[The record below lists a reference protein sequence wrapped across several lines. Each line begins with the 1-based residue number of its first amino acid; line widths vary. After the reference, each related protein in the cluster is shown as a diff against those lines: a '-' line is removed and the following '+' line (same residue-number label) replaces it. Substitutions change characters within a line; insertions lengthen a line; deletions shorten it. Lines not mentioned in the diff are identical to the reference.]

1 MKKKDY
7 IILIIII
14 IIMAILV
21 LDNCIAIPCIFHS
34 ITGFY
39 CPGCGITRAIK
50 AALKGD
56 FYSSFRNNILLY
68 TIIPLIFIIQFF
80 NSGFMKKY
88 KKIDE
93 FNKKHKKI
101 YNCIIIVLVV
111 VAIIYGVL
119 RNIPKFW
126 FLAPIEESDNKV
138 LLDFGNMRF
147 LRTFI
152 EKLKWM

>member
-7 IILIIII
+7 IILIIIII

-101 YNCIIIVLVV
+101 YNWIIVVLLIIT
-111 VAIIYGVL
+111 IIYGVL
-119 RNIPKFW
+119 RNFPEFW
-126 FLAPIEESDNKV
+126 LLTPIEESNNNV
-138 LLDFGNMRF
+138 LLDFGDIFRF
-147 LRTFI
+147 Y
-152 EKLKWM
+152 K